1 MKTQLPQLRKLRIEK
16 NKTSSYTSR
25 SKLSSFFLNMDEPN
39 ILNIPAFKRRRSIA
53 ARAKKTP
60 SYLKQIQKSKKRK
73 KRVSS
78 RQTVSYTEPAVFSPF
93 TDIPAK
99 SQMPSEDLFQEP
111 EKFIGSKNESRY
123 REMKT
128 CGICEGYF
136 DNIEVAIIKITSPIR
151 KGDTLIF
158 EKQDGLFE
166 QEASSIQ
173 INRKDITL
181 ATTGSE
187 IGLKVIM
194 EPLVGGQVY
203 KLIT

>member
-1 MKTQLPQLRKLRIEK
+1 ME
-16 NKTSSYTSR
+16 
-25 SKLSSFFLNMDEPN
+25 EPN

-60 SYLKQIQKSKKRK
+60 NYLKQFQKSKKKK
-73 KRVSS
+73 KRVLK
-78 RQTVSYTEPAVFSPF
+78 QTTSYAEPEVYSPF

-99 SQMPSEDLFQEP
+99 PQMPSEDLFPEP
-111 EKFIGSKNESRY
+111 EFIESKKESFY

-136 DNIEVAIIKITSPIR
+136 DKIEVAVIRVTSPIR
-151 KGDTLIF
+151 RGDILIF

-194 EPLVGGQVY
+194 KPLVGGQVY

>member
-1 MKTQLPQLRKLRIEK
+1 MME
-16 NKTSSYTSR
+16 
-25 SKLSSFFLNMDEPN
+25 EPN
-39 ILNIPAFKRRRSIA
+39 ILNIPAFKRRRSIV

-60 SYLKQIQKSKKRK
+60 NYLKQIQKSKKK
-73 KRVSS
+73 KR
-78 RQTVSYTEPAVFSPF
+78 RTILKRTISYTEPTVFSPF

-99 SQMPSEDLFQEP
+99 PQMPSEDLFPEP
-111 EKFIGSKNESRY
+111 EFVETKNESSV

-136 DNIEVAIIKITSPIR
+136 DNIEVAIIRVTSPIR
-151 KGDTLIF
+151 KGDILIF

-187 IGLKVIM
+187 IGLKVAM
-194 EPLVGGQVY
+194 KPLVGGQVY

>member
-1 MKTQLPQLRKLRIEK
+1 
-16 NKTSSYTSR
+16 
-25 SKLSSFFLNMDEPN
+25 MDEPN

-60 SYLKQIQKSKKRK
+60 NYLKQFQKSKKKK
-73 KRVSS
+73 KRVSK
-78 RQTVSYTEPAVFSPF
+78 QTVSYTEPEVYSPF

-99 SQMPSEDLFQEP
+99 SQMPSEDFFPEP
-111 EKFIGSKNESRY
+111 EFVESKNESQH

-136 DNIEVAIIKITSPIR
+136 DNIEVAIIKVTSPIR
-151 KGDTLIF
+151 KGDILIF

-203 KLIT
+203 KVIT

>member
-1 MKTQLPQLRKLRIEK
+1 ME
-16 NKTSSYTSR
+16 
-25 SKLSSFFLNMDEPN
+25 EPN

-60 SYLKQIQKSKKRK
+60 NYLKQFQKSKKKK

-78 RQTVSYTEPAVFSPF
+78 KQTTSYTEPEVYSPF
-93 TDIPAK
+93 TDIPTK
-99 SQMPSEDLFQEP
+99 SQMPSEDFFP
-111 EKFIGSKNESRY
+111 ESEFVESKNKSQN

-136 DNIEVAIIKITSPIR
+136 DNIEVAIIKVTSPIR
-151 KGDTLIF
+151 KGDILIF

-173 INRKDITL
+173 INRKDISL

-194 EPLVGGQVY
+194 QPLVGGQVY
-203 KLIT
+203 KLIS